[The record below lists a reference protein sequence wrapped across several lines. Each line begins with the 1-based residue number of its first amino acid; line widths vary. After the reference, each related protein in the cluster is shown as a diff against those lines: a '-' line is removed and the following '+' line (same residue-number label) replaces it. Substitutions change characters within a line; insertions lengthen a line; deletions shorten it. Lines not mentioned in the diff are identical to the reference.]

1 MAEAKSIYGNQLRSK
16 QIKILTKLSHY
27 PAALI
32 VPIVILIFWE
42 IMSRNGYV
50 KALILPAPSGILDAY
65 IELIKSGRLFDNL
78 LISIF
83 RVAQGYVVGAVL
95 GVAVGILIGLFKR
108 VEIAFSIVLGF
119 LRPIPIIAWMPVLI
133 LWMGID
139 EGSKVAVIAIGS
151 FWPILINVVS
161 GIRSVDDKYLEVA
174 YIFEKNKIQI
184 LLKIVLPSALPSIF
198 TGLRVGIGIAWM
210 CVVGAE
216 LIASA
221 SGIGYLIMSSREML
235 QPDIMFAGVFSI
247 GLIGLLID
255 SSLRIIEKR
264 LLKWN
269 SNANS

>member
-1 MAEAKSIYGNQLRSK
+1 MANLTNRISTLNQKKRK
-16 QIKILTKLSHY
+16 TYKKISLIFT
-27 PAALI
+27 ALI
-32 VPIVILIFWE
+32 VPLVILITWE
-42 IMSRNGYV
+42 YMSRAGQI
-50 KALILPAPSGILDAY
+50 KALILPAPTDILNAY
-65 IELIKSGRLFDNL
+65 IDLIKSGQLFDNL
-78 LISIF
+78 GISIY
-83 RVAQGYVVGAVL
+83 RVLKGYLVGASL
-95 GVAVGILIGLFKR
+95 GLTIGIFIGLFKR
-108 VEIAFSIVLGF
+108 IETAFSIILGF

-151 FWPILINVVS
+151 FWPVLMNVMS
-161 GIRSVDDKYLEVA
+161 GIRSVDKNYLEVA
-174 YIFEKNKIQI
+174 NIFEKNKLQI
-184 LLKIVLPSALPSIF
+184 LISIVIPSALPSIF

-221 SGIGYLIMSSREML
+221 SGIGYLIMYSREML

-255 SSLRIIEKR
+255 ATLKLAEKR

-269 SNANS
+269 SNKNS